1 MNRLKLLA
9 AVALLG
15 IPLAACEEA
24 TPPPPVGSI
33 TGTVS
38 IEGTGVDGVSV
49 NLSNGNST
57 TTAGGGNYRF
67 DNVEGGAYTVTISG
81 FPSDA
86 TFDATSAAATISSAG
101 QSVTVNFSGAYIR
114 TASVM
119 GTVTVENMGLPGVT
133 VTLTGVSGAT
143 ATTDDSGQYAFT
155 GLRMG
160 SYSVEISGFDNDEVG
175 FSNTA
180 ASVSVGVGESK
191 IVSFDGTYLRTAGIM
206 GRVSVE
212 GEGLEGVTVSL
223 AGGPDNTDMTTMT
236 DAAGQYSFA
245 KLRAGDYAVGISGY
259 DTDDYEFELTSQNV
273 TVALGE
279 TANVPFEGV
288 LLRTSGISGRVSVEG
303 MGLDSITV
311 TLSMADAEDM
321 TTMTDVGGLY
331 AFAGLAAGDYTV
343 AIAVESEAY
352 VFESMSMD
360 VTVGDDETAIV
371 NFEGMHART
380 ASVTVK
386 LFVDELMKN
395 NMMDDGE
402 MAFPSAEMI
411 QMVAAMGL
419 PLPLDQ
425 IVSLVGP
432 GINDMQ
438 SGMTMADG
446 SVVFSGLMAGDYKV
460 VVTDIPANVLAGLPP
475 ALAHVLRDYAY
486 GGPATG
492 YDVELG
498 VGEAAMQYAPV
509 DITHTTVNVAVTLK
523 GGEARGMGVVGATV
537 DLYADAAGDTK
548 IGSGTTEANEDGH
561 AVTSIRFARAGT
573 TGNTVH
579 MGVSTD
585 DYFVDPTAGMQAVM
599 WDPMSTV
606 HPAPDA
612 MPPAVLNDA
621 NILNLV
627 ANFSFGG
634 ATISTD
640 HPESGKPLGGWAVS
654 VMSGDDA
661 VEGAPTELDE
671 HGGAEVTDMVMPTD
685 LPKTYMIAVDTV
697 QTGKDDDGYRLDGGE
712 NYTADPLVYVHTGLM
727 LAGEDAADAGTIEVT
742 YTTQTLKVYVHQELD
757 QVMGYSAN
765 VQGGD
770 ERMSGLVDVEI
781 RYASNGTRRQF
792 TQDDSIKSSSKAGVY
807 TFSNVPADM
816 DVVAI
821 ATEAYQDKDADD
833 YQPVMVLDPDEV
845 SAYSDVEANG
855 IMGGAFGDMG
865 GFHHTVQLCPL
876 MSRETDQRFRD
887 DNCGTFGFVETYHV
901 TGQVW
906 KNVVTKRSD
915 DFALGSNR
923 EVAVTKSGVPGFTV
937 NMDPVDGENLAM
949 ESADPPFEARR
960 ASNLTFDFGQM
971 PAGVYTV
978 SISGDEDHWNVRRG
992 PVDDPT
998 DDLDERINPLDSILN
1013 IDVAPKTGYV
1023 YGAVTDAEGKR
1034 AAGVVVSVNGVEVET
1049 DDQGRYIAEGFLS
1062 ASYRFPNATRATRNR
1077 TVVRAFDPGKGSM
1090 EVVTATRGSAVSAFA
1105 ANTPY
1110 RVDFSVSAAADI
1122 ATVSGSVTHSS
1133 GGDGVGGVEIL
1144 VDGDPPLNATLVR
1157 VPDPTR
1163 STGFREVPKLLTDD
1177 DGSYTARITATGG
1190 TVTISA
1196 QKDYMFFTPE
1206 EHTVSAVKGADV
1218 SGINFSAFDNGT
1230 ISGRVVDGD
1239 GDPLSGVIVSA
1250 TEVGESA
1257 AAHADTTGATGSYVL
1272 RVPYGRYNVE
1282 ADRDGYTFSM
1292 LEDIAVPND
1301 GTAQDDI
1308 EGTVEMDNANLH
1320 YLHLS
1325 DVTLCRTTT
1334 GTCTSATRG
1343 FRSGTMAYTATVGN
1357 DVDITTV
1364 TAEAAVHGADVDIDP
1379 GDDSSAGGHQVDL
1392 FEGDNEITVTVT
1404 ALDGTTEEEYT
1415 ITVTRRTE
1423 TTTIE
1428 GTITD
1433 SEGEGISAVFISVGR
1448 TILNPNFS
1456 SGRYRTNSAG
1466 EFSVQVESGGAATV
1480 TPSKT
1485 GYTFDP
1491 ASREVTLVANSTI
1504 TGVDFEGGTNATIT
1518 GRVTAGGVG
1527 LRDATVSVSPRDG
1540 GGTARTATTRAS
1552 GRFTVSN
1559 VSVGW
1564 NTVTVTKEGYTFP
1577 SRDVHVG
1584 SGTVDI
1590 GDLEAMGTIQATNVE
1605 AERAT
1610 DATTGAFTGSVTVTW
1625 AAGAADTMGVAYQV
1639 QSCVPNANADP
1650 AVTCEEASTS
1660 WAALGSPEDAG
1671 ASDFTVTESNPA
1683 ASDNGFLVRVQSTHA
1698 TLDDLNS
1705 AAVEVG
1711 EIDASPSAA
1720 TATRDIDPSPD
1731 NLVVEWDGDRAANTA
1746 TRIIGGFT
1754 SNGTTTWVV
1763 LSTIDFTAGGYSAA
1777 DGDGDHQWTFAF
1789 EGTTPLTG
1797 IAVVNPETGV
1807 AIDGPDAGTDPD
1819 TMDLTAAMMDGAFMV
1834 RVQARQPSVD
1844 FEDAEGG
1851 TDGTEDAGEETWRSS
1866 GSASVTAKQ

>member
-1 MNRLKLLA
+1 MKRLKLLA
-9 AVALLG
+9 AIAVLG

-57 TTAGGGNYRF
+57 TTAGGGSYRF

-86 TFDATSAAATISSAG
+86 TFDATSAAATISTAG
-101 QSVTVNFSGAYIR
+101 QSVTLNFTGSYIR

-119 GTVTVENMGLPGVT
+119 GSVTVENMGLPGVT

-160 SYSVEISGFDNDEVG
+160 SYSVEISGFDNDEIG

-223 AGGPDNTDMTTMT
+223 AGGPDNADMTTET

-259 DTDDYEFELTSQNV
+259 DTDDYEFEVTSQNV

-395 NMMDDGE
+395 DMMDDGE

-509 DITHTTVNVAVTLK
+509 DITHTTVNFGVTLK
-523 GGEARGMGVVGATV
+523 AGDMRGMPLPGATV
-537 DLYADAAGDTK
+537 TLYSDAGGETK
-548 IGSGTTEANEDGH
+548 VGEGMTMVNEETMH
-561 AVTSIRFARAGT
+561 AVASIRIARAGT

-579 MGVSTD
+579 AGVAAE
-585 DYFVDPTAGMQAVM
+585 DYHVADGMTAVM
-599 WDPMSTV
+599 WDPQKTYTQG
-606 HPAPDA
+606 A
-612 MPPAVLNDA
+612 ND
-621 NILNLV
+621 NDILNLA

-654 VMSGDDA
+654 VTSGGDA
-661 VEGAPTELDE
+661 VEDAPTELDE
-671 HGGAEVTDMVMPTD
+671 HGGATVTDMAMADD
-685 LPKTYMIAVDTV
+685 LPKTYMIAVDSV

-712 NYTADPLVYVHTGLM
+712 NYTADPLMYVHTGLT
-727 LAGEDAADAGTIEVT
+727 LAGPADAGTIEVS
-742 YTTQTLKVYVHQELD
+742 YTTQTLKVYVHHEMD
-757 QVMGYSAN
+757 QVMGYSGN
-765 VQGGD
+765 VLGGD
-770 ERMSGLVDVEI
+770 ERMSGMVDVEI
-781 RYASNGTRRQF
+781 RYVENGTRRQF
-792 TQDDSIKSSSKAGVY
+792 TQDDSISSSSKAGVY
-807 TFSNVPADM
+807 TFSNVPAGM
-816 DVVAI
+816 NVVAL
-821 ATEAYQDKDADD
+821 ADEAAQDEDDDD

-845 SAYSDVEANG
+845 AAYTDVEANG

-865 GFHHTVQLCPL
+865 GFHHTVSLCPL
-876 MSRETDQRFRD
+876 MSSETDQRFRE
-887 DNCGTFGFVETYHV
+887 DNCGTFAFVNTYAV

-906 KNVVTKRSD
+906 KNVVTKHAQN
-915 DFALGSNR
+915 DFVLGSNR
-923 EVAVTKSGVPGFTV
+923 VVSVTKAGVPGFTLS
-937 NMDPVDGENLAM
+937 MDPVDGENIAM
-949 ESADPPFEARR
+949 ESAEPAFAAKK
-960 ASNLTFDFGQM
+960 ASDLKFDFGQM

-978 SISGDEDHWNVRRG
+978 TISGDDDEWNVRRG

-1023 YGAVTDAEGKR
+1023 YGVVTDAKGLR
-1034 AAGVVVSVNGVEVET
+1034 ASGVAVSVNGVEVET

-1062 ASYRFPNATRATRNR
+1062 ASYRAPGATRTSRNR

-1090 EVVTATRGSAVSAFA
+1090 EVVAGGNIAFA
-1105 ANTPY
+1105 ANTPR

-1122 ATVSGSVTHSS
+1122 ATVSGMVTHSS

-1144 VDGDPPLNATLVR
+1144 VDGKAPLNATYVK
-1157 VPDPTR
+1157 VGKT
-1163 STGFREVPKLLTDD
+1163 EVLKLLTDS
-1177 DGSYTARITATGG
+1177 DGSYTARIAATDG
-1190 TVTISA
+1190 TVKISA
-1196 QKDYMFFTPE
+1196 MKEHMFFTPE

-1239 GDPLSGVIVSA
+1239 GDPLSGVVVSA
-1250 TEVGESA
+1250 TEEGEDE

-1272 RVPYGRYNVE
+1272 RVPYGRYTVE
-1282 ADRDGYTFSM
+1282 AKRDGYEFAPLTNV
-1292 LEDIAVPND
+1292 AVPND

-1308 EGTVEMDNANLH
+1308 EGTVMEDNANLN
-1320 YLHLS
+1320 YLHLT
-1325 DVTLCRTTT
+1325 DVTLCRTTA
-1334 GTCTSATRG
+1334 CASADRG
-1343 FRSGTMAYTATVGN
+1343 FRSGTMTYTATVAN
-1357 DVDITTV
+1357 SVDITTV
-1364 TAEAAVHGADVDIDP
+1364 TAEAAVHGADVEIDP
-1379 GDDSSAGGHQVDL
+1379 GDDSSASGHQVDL
-1392 FEGDNEITVTVT
+1392 EVGENKITVTVT
-1404 ALDGTTEEEYT
+1404 ALDESTTEDYT
-1415 ITVTRRTE
+1415 ITVTRRAVS
-1423 TTTIE
+1423 TTIE

-1433 SEGEGISAVFISVGR
+1433 SEGEGISGVLISVTDR
-1448 TILNPNFS
+1448 DALNPNAS
-1456 SGRYRTNSAG
+1456 RGRYLTNSAG
-1466 EFSVQVESGGAATV
+1466 EFSIQVESGGTAMV
-1480 TPSKT
+1480 TPSKD

-1491 ASREVTLVANSTI
+1491 EMRSVTLAANATI
-1504 TGVDFEGGTNATIT
+1504 TGIDFEGGTNGVIT
-1518 GRVTAGGVG
+1518 GRVTDGTSG
-1527 LRDATVSVSPRDG
+1527 LSGAMVSVSPRDG

-1552 GRFTVSN
+1552 GRFTISN
-1559 VSVGW
+1559 VSIGW
-1564 NTVTVTKEGYTFP
+1564 NTVTVEKDGYSFAP
-1577 SRDVHVG
+1577 RDVHVSG
-1584 SGTVDI
+1584 GTVDI
-1590 GDLEAMGTIQATNVE
+1590 GDLEAMGTIQATNV
-1605 AERAT
+1605 AAKRDTNAGG
-1610 DATTGAFTGSVTVTW
+1610 DFDGMVTVTW
-1625 AAGAADTMGVAYQV
+1625 AAGAADTVGVTYQL
-1639 QSCVPNANADP
+1639 QSCVPNADATP
-1650 AVTCEEASTS
+1650 AVTCEEESAS
-1660 WAALGSPEDAG
+1660 WATLGGPEDAG
-1671 ASDFTVTESNPA
+1671 QSDFTATEDLSGVTGHEG
-1683 ASDNGFLVRVQSTHA
+1683 GFMVRVQSTHA
-1698 TLDDLNS
+1698 TLDNLNS
-1705 AAVEVG
+1705 AAVHVG
-1711 EIDASPSAA
+1711 AINAQPSAA
-1720 TATRDIDPSPD
+1720 TATRNIDPAPD
-1731 NLVVEWDGDRAANTA
+1731 NLVVGWDGDRAANTEA
-1746 TRIIGGFT
+1746 RIIASFDGGE
-1754 SNGTTTWVV
+1754 TWGV
-1763 LSTIDFTAGGYSAA
+1763 LSTVDFSNTTNYSAT
-1777 DGDGDHQWTFAF
+1777 DGDGDHQWSFAF
-1789 EGTTPLTG
+1789 ESSTLITPT
-1797 IAVVNPETGV
+1797 AVVDGTTGV
-1807 AIDGPDAGTDPD
+1807 AVAGATAVE
-1819 TMDLTAAMMDGAFMV
+1819 LTAAQMNGAFMV
-1834 RVQARQPSVD
+1834 RVQARQPNVD
-1844 FEDAEGG
+1844 FDDANENGQQD
-1851 TDGTEDAGEETWRSS
+1851 TGEETWKSS
-1866 GSASVTAKQ
+1866 GDASVTAK

>member
-1 MNRLKLLA
+1 MKRLKLLA
-9 AVALLG
+9 AIAVLG

-33 TGTVS
+33 VGTVS
-38 IEGTGVDGVSV
+38 IEGTGIDGVSV

-57 TTAGGGNYRF
+57 TTAGGGSYRF

-86 TFDATSAAATISSAG
+86 TFDATSAAATIVSAG
-101 QSVTVNFSGAYIR
+101 QSVTLNFTGAYIR
-114 TASVM
+114 TASIM
-119 GTVTVENMGLPGVT
+119 GSVTVENTGLPGVT

-143 ATTDDSGQYAFT
+143 AITDDSGQYAFT

-160 SYSVEISGFDNDEVG
+160 TYSVEISGFDSDEIG

-180 ASVSVGVGESK
+180 ASVTVGVGESM
-191 IVSFDGTYLRTAGIM
+191 IRSFDGTYLRTAGIM

-212 GEGLEGVTVSL
+212 GEGLPNVTVSL
-223 AGGPDNTDMTTMT
+223 AGGPDNADMTTET

-492 YDVELG
+492 YDIELG

-509 DITHTTVNVAVTLK
+509 DITHTTVHFGVTLK
-523 GGEARGMGVVGATV
+523 AGDMRGMPLPGAAVT
-537 DLYADAAGDTK
+537 LYADAAGETQV
-548 IGSGTTEANEDGH
+548 GEGMTMVNEETMH
-561 AVTSIRFARAGT
+561 AVASIRIARAGT
-573 TGNTVH
+573 TGNTVYA
-579 MGVSTD
+579 GVSHD
-585 DYFVDPTAGMQAVM
+585 DYHVAEGMTAVM
-599 WDPMSTV
+599 WNPQYTMTQG
-606 HPAPDA
+606 
-612 MPPAVLNDA
+612 LNGNDIV
-621 NILNLV
+621 NLNV
-627 ANFSFGG
+627 DVVFGG
-634 ATISTD
+634 ATIATA
-640 HPESGKPLGGWAVS
+640 HPESGQPLAGWAVS
-654 VMSGDDA
+654 VMHGDDA
-661 VEGAPTELDE
+661 VEGADEEL
-671 HGGAEVTDMVMPTD
+671 
-685 LPKTYMIAVDTV
+685 
-697 QTGKDDDGYRLDGGE
+697 DDDGNAGFETTVATDDLPATFAIAVADDQDDDLDGGE
-712 NYTADPLVYVHTGLM
+712 NYEAAGLEYVHTGLS
-727 LAGEDAADAGTIEVT
+727 LAGEMDAGDIEVSF
-742 YTTQTLKVYVHQELD
+742 TTQTLKVYVHQEMD
-757 QVMGYSAN
+757 QVMGYTAN

-770 ERMSGLVDVEI
+770 ERMSGMVDVEI
-781 RYASNGTRRQF
+781 RYVENGARRQF
-792 TQDDSIKSSSKAGVY
+792 TQDDSISSGSKDGVY
-807 TFSNVPADM
+807 TFSNIPADK
-816 DVVAI
+816 DVI
-821 ATEAYQDKDADD
+821 ALADKAADTLN
-833 YQPVMVLDPDEV
+833 VMVLDPDEV
-845 SAYSDVEANG
+845 PAYTGVEANG
-855 IMGGAFGDMG
+855 IMGGAFGDLG
-865 GFHHTVQLCPL
+865 GFSHTVSLCPL

-1230 ISGRVVDGD
+1230 ISGRVVDGS

-1250 TEVGESA
+1250 TEDEAGATV
-1257 AAHADTTGATGSYVL
+1257 AHADTTGATGSYVL

-1282 ADRDGYTFSM
+1282 AVRDGYTFNS
-1292 LEDIAVPND
+1292 LTDIAVPND
-1301 GTAQDDI
+1301 GTAQDNVV
-1308 EGTVEMDNANLH
+1308 GTVDRGNANLY

-1334 GTCTSATRG
+1334 GTCTSSTRG
-1343 FRSGTMAYTATVGN
+1343 FRSNHTDYTATVAN
-1357 DVDITTV
+1357 NVDITTV
-1364 TAEAAVHGADVDIDP
+1364 TAEAAVHAVQNDVEIDP
-1379 GDDSSAGGHQVDL
+1379 DDEDDRSSNGHQVSL
-1392 FEGDNEITVTVT
+1392 EVGENEITVTVT
-1404 ALDGTTEEEYT
+1404 ALDGTTKDYVVK
-1415 ITVTRRTE
+1415 VTRRAE

-1428 GTITD
+1428 GTVTD
-1433 SEGEGISAVFISVGR
+1433 SEGEGISAVFISVDNR
-1448 TILNPNFS
+1448 DILNPNFS
-1456 SGRYRTNSAG
+1456 GGRYRTNSAG
-1466 EFSVQVESGGAATV
+1466 EFSVQVESDGSAMV
-1480 TPSKT
+1480 TPSKE

-1491 ASREVTLVANSTI
+1491 ASRSVTLEANATI
-1504 TGVDFEGGTNATIT
+1504 TGIDFEGSTNATIT

-1527 LRDATVSVSPRDG
+1527 LRDATVSVRPRDG
-1540 GGTARTATTRAS
+1540 GGRTLTQMTRAS
-1552 GRFTVSN
+1552 GRFTIRDVSI
-1559 VSVGW
+1559 GW
-1564 NTVTVTKEGYTFP
+1564 NTISVTKDGYTFP
-1577 SRDVHVG
+1577 SRDVHVSG
-1584 SGTVDI
+1584 GTVDI
-1590 GDLEAMGTIQATNVE
+1590 GDLEAMGTIQATNV
-1605 AERAT
+1605 AAKRDTNAGG
-1610 DATTGAFTGSVTVTW
+1610 DFDGMVTVTW
-1625 AAGAADTMGVAYQV
+1625 AAGAADTVGVAYQV
-1639 QSCVPNANADP
+1639 QSCVPTLPGAATP
-1650 AVTCEEASTS
+1650 VTCEEASAS
-1660 WAALGSPEDAG
+1660 WASLGGPEDAG
-1671 ASDFTVTESNPA
+1671 GSDFTLTDANPGT
-1683 ASDNGFLVRVQSTHA
+1683 SDNGYLVRVQSTHA
-1698 TLDDLNS
+1698 TLGTLNS
-1705 AAVEVG
+1705 AAVSVAGINAQPSIVG
-1711 EIDASPSAA
+1711 
-1720 TATRDIDPSPD
+1720 ATRDIDGSPD
-1731 NLVVEWDGDRAANTA
+1731 SVYVEWDGDRASNTA
-1746 TRIIGGFT
+1746 ARVIGSFDDGE
-1754 SNGTTTWVV
+1754 TWVV
-1763 LSTIDFTAGGYSAA
+1763 LSTVDFASATDYSATA
-1777 DGDGDHQWTFAF
+1777 GDGDHQWRFAF

-1797 IAVVNPETGV
+1797 IAVVNGTTGV
-1807 AIDGPDAGTDPD
+1807 PIDANEDTTPD
-1819 TMDLTAAMMDGAFMV
+1819 TMDLTAAQMDGAFMV
-1834 RVQARQPSVD
+1834 RVQARQPGVD
-1844 FEDAEGG
+1844 FEDENEDGAE
-1851 TDGTEDAGEETWRSS
+1851 TTGEETWKSS
-1866 GSASVTAKQ
+1866 GDASVTAK